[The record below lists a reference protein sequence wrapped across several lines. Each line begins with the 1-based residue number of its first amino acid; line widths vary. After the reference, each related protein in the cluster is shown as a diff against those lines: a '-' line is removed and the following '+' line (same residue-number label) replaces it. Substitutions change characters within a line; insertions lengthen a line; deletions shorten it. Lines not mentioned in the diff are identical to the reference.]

1 MGVDHQASA
10 GKEFQYTCNIG
21 HSNRIHMYHITLCV
35 LANSHVE
42 GDNLQADEDG
52 WMLQDSSAFL

>member
-1 MGVDHQASA
+1 
-10 GKEFQYTCNIG
+10 
-21 HSNRIHMYHITLCV
+21 MYHITLCV
-35 LANSHVE
+35 LADSHVE